1 MPSKKKATKLPD
13 RRVALCYVRQSQT
26 RDENDMD
33 SPERQRE
40 NITLVCQQHGWTPEW
55 YEDVDGHR
63 SGTKVKNRPG
73 WLALKARLS
82 DPDVAALVA
91 NDLSRLHRK
100 GWRVGDLLDF
110 VEEHDV
116 NLVLAAP
123 GKQMDFSTPQGR
135 IVAQLSAI
143 FDEWYAVDIS
153 QRSSDSIQHRK
164 RRGITVGL
172 PPFGTVRDAN
182 GYLQAS
188 PEGAWYLLDGTFKA
202 GEPDAPPDRDAVWRP
217 YAEAAE
223 RVLRLYAQNRYG
235 LDTIAYQMQIDGWA
249 FRDRNGDPT
258 LFDGDDVRRI
268 VANWAEYGGW
278 VGDARARERHPLETN
293 IDEIRLDA
301 DRAVFSVELLYRV
314 AEVRRQRS
322 IRRPANDG
330 IKKEAYPYP
339 LAGITYCAHC
349 EALARKHSDASLRSR
364 LGGWT
369 SNDGRTKRYRH
380 KNGVKCGSTNR
391 SVICDTYEADF
402 VRLLKLLEVRTNEI
416 DLMTELGIQ
425 AAQGFQPMSDEQD
438 IEAQKRA
445 AIALCRRRIDA
456 AVTLF
461 GDGRISKE
469 EYRRRVEQNER
480 EIAHWEARTTET
492 ERIAIELALC
502 IEAVTKIAALWE
514 VSEDEDRRGMA
525 RNLFSYIVYD
535 LDRQR
540 IVDFRL
546 KPWADRF
553 VSLRGALYEE
563 NDGDGGSGTTTEGD
577 QCKAAL
583 PKPVGVKRR
592 CSAAGAQTPT
602 SEAR

>member
-1 MPSKKKATKLPD
+1 MPRKQKSPKLPD
-13 RRVALCYVRQSQT
+13 RKVALCYVRQSQT

-73 WLALKARLS
+73 WLSLKARLA

-110 VEEHDV
+110 VEEHNV

-123 GKQMDFSTPQGR
+123 GKQMDFATPQGR

-153 QRSSDSIQHRK
+153 QRSSDSIKHRK

-172 PPFGTVRDAN
+172 PPFGTVRDEN

-188 PEGAWYLLDGTFKA
+188 LEGAWYMPDGTFRT
-202 GEPDAPPDRDAVWRP
+202 GEPESPPDRDALWRP

-223 RVLRLYAQNRYG
+223 RVLHLYVQNNHG

-249 FRDRNGDPT
+249 FRDRNGNPT

-278 VGDARARERHPLETN
+278 VGDARARERHPLDMD
-293 IDEIRLDA
+293 IDEIKLDEE
-301 DRAVFSVELLYRV
+301 RTVFPVDLLYRV
-314 AEVRRQRS
+314 AEVRRKRS
-322 IRRPANDG
+322 IRRPVNDG
-330 IKKEAYPYP
+330 LKKESYPYP

-349 EALARKHSDASLRSR
+349 EGLARKHGDASLRSR

-369 SNDGRTKRYRH
+369 SNDGKTKRYRH
-380 KNGVKCGSTNR
+380 KNGVKCGCTNR
-391 SVICDTYEADF
+391 SVICEAYEADF
-402 VRLLKLLEVRTNEI
+402 VRLLKLLVVKTDEI

-425 AAQGFQPMSDEQD
+425 AANKFQQIKDEQD

-456 AVTLF
+456 AVTLY
-461 GDGRISKE
+461 GDGRITKE

-480 EIAHWEARTTET
+480 EIAHWEARTSET
-492 ERIAIELALC
+492 ERIAIELMLC
-502 IEAVTKIAALWE
+502 IEAVEKIASLWE
-514 VSEDEDRRGMA
+514 VSDDEDRRGMA

-535 LDRQR
+535 LDTRR

-553 VSLRGALYEE
+553 VTLRGALYNEE
-563 NDGDGGSGTTTEGD
+563 NNVDDSETAIDDDE
-577 QCKAAL
+577 CKAAA
-583 PKPVGVKRR
+583 PKPVGV
-592 CSAAGAQTPT
+592 T
-602 SEAR
+602 